1 MMSPLITLNNGVQIP
16 QLGLGV
22 FEEDFNVSKT
32 KNAVLDALEH
42 GYRHI
47 DTAAVYA
54 NEEEVGQ
61 ALKET
66 SVPRTEIFVTT
77 KVWNTDQGYEK
88 TLLAYDA
95 SLKKLQ
101 TDYID
106 LYLVHWPI
114 KTSRK
119 DTWKALEKIYEEG
132 RVRAI
137 GVSNY
142 LVPHL
147 EELKTYANIIPAV
160 NQIEHTPYCNMV
172 ETHTLCKELGIALEN
187 FSPMVRGL
195 KNADPVLNTIALK
208 YDKSTFQVLI
218 RWALD
223 NGVITIPKSS
233 TPNRIK
239 TNFETLSFKLD
250 QADLELLSK
259 LHDGT
264 RVADDPMTYL

>member
-1 MMSPLITLNNGVQIP
+1 MKSPLITLNNGVQIP

-32 KNAVLDALEH
+32 KNAVLTALEV

-47 DTAAVYA
+47 DAASVYA

-66 SVPRTEIFVTT
+66 LIPRNEIFITT
-77 KVWNTDQGYEK
+77 KVWNSNQGYEN
-88 TLLAYDA
+88 TLKAYDE

-106 LYLVHWPI
+106 LYLVHWPV
-114 KTSRK
+114 KDTRK
-119 DTWKALEKIYEEG
+119 ETWKALEKIYEEG

-147 EELKTYANIIPAV
+147 EELRSYANVIPAL
-160 NQIEHTPYCNMV
+160 NQLEHTPFCNMA
-172 ETHTLCKELGIALEN
+172 ETDVLCRNWGIALESY
-187 FSPMVRGL
+187 SPMVRGL
-195 KNADPVLNTIALK
+195 KKNDITLNFIAEK
-208 YDKSTFQVLI
+208 HEKSTFQILI
-218 RWALD
+218 RWSLD

-233 TPNRIK
+233 AAGRIK
-239 TNFETLSFKLD
+239 SNFEALNFQLD
-250 QADLELLSK
+250 ANDLDLLSK

-264 RVADDPMTYL
+264 RVADDPMDYL